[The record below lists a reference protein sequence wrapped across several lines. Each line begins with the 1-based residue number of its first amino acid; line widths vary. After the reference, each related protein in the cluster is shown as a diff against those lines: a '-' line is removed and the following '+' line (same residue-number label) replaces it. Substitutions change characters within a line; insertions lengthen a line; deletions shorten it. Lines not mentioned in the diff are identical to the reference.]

1 MSSTSIHQRQGLALP
16 LLFALIMPITITQ
29 AGAGEDPGVWS
40 PDPAA
45 NLVIAGR
52 NGEEVQAK
60 ILPLP
65 DGGFYV
71 SWFDNTDGGYD
82 VRLQRL
88 DVDGRALWPTDGI
101 LVADRSFDWTTD
113 YGFSVD
119 ADDHVLLSFQCCSQ
133 GGAEEHLVVARITP
147 DGEHAWPAPGV
158 AVTAPGTAAAV
169 SQLTATDDGN
179 SVVVWMDSGSGQGR
193 AQKLAPDGAPLWGDT
208 GVVIAGPGT
217 ASRFIADVKPGSDGD
232 AIVSWSNQPT
242 FLTRVLHAQ
251 KLAAVDGSSLW
262 SDGVRVSDVG
272 NLQAGNFPPHHADG
286 AGGAVFAYY
295 DNTGV
300 AFDIRVQHIDG
311 TGVRRFGNNGTVATT
326 DTTRNH
332 VSPAGAFDASTGD
345 TYVAWVDDQ
354 NISMQA
360 WHSLRVQRI
369 DANGARQWGD
379 EGLELVPP
387 AIATTGENALSRPV
401 VLTAPQGVIVAWS
414 TGNTSVA
421 ANPIRAQYLDRDGD
435 TIWPEPVAIKTSAT
449 RTSRPAGA
457 TSAAGYA
464 AFVWS
469 DALGNDPAS
478 NDVLGQ
484 NLNYDGS
491 LGNETSD
498 DIIFA
503 DGFE

>member
-1 MSSTSIHQRQGLALP
+1 MISSHSHRHTVLTVALLLGTSITPNA
-16 LLFALIMPITITQ
+16 AAT
-29 AGAGEDPGVWS
+29 GATGEGWS
-40 PDPAA
+40 PDPAQ
-45 NLVIAGR
+45 NRVIAGR
-52 NGEEVQAK
+52 AGEEVQAK

-88 DVDGRALWPTDGI
+88 DVDGRALWAENGI

-113 YGFSVD
+113 YGFTVD
-119 ADDHVLLSFQCCSQ
+119 GHDHAVLSFQCCVQ
-133 GGAEEHLVVARITP
+133 GAPDEHLVVARVSP
-147 DGEHAWPAPGV
+147 EGELAWTSPGV
-158 AVTAPGTAAAV
+158 AVTAPGNTAAV
-169 SQLTATDDGN
+169 SQITATDDGN
-179 SVVVWMDSGSGQGR
+179 SVVVWMNGSGQGM
-193 AQKLAPDGAPLWGDT
+193 AQKFDPDGTPLWNSD
-208 GVVIAGPGT
+208 GVVITGPGS
-217 ASRFIADVKPGSDGD
+217 ASRFIADVKPGTDGE

-251 KLAAVDGSSLW
+251 KLASLDGASLW
-262 SDGVRVSDVG
+262 GTGVRVSEAG

-295 DNTGV
+295 DSTGV
-300 AFDIRVQHIDG
+300 AFDIRVQHIDSA
-311 TGVRRFGNNGTVATT
+311 GVRRFGNEGTIATT

-332 VSPAGAFDASTGD
+332 VSPAGAFDPAGGD
-345 TYVAWVDDQ
+345 TYVAWVDEQ
-354 NISMQA
+354 TINMQS

-369 DANGARQWGD
+369 DANGDRQWGD
-379 EGLELVPP
+379 DGLELVPP
-387 AIATTGENALSRPV
+387 AIATTGENALSSPV
-401 VLTAPQGVIVAWS
+401 VLTAPDGVIIAWS

-421 ANPIRAQYLDRDGD
+421 ANPIRAQYLDRDGEA
-435 TIWPEPVAIKTSAT
+435 IWPEPVAIKTSPT

-469 DALGNDPAS
+469 DGTDISPAS

-491 LGNETSD
+491 LGAESGD
-498 DIIFA
+498 DVIFA
-503 DGFE
+503 DGFENTD

>member
-1 MSSTSIHQRQGLALP
+1 M
-16 LLFALIMPITITQ
+16 
-29 AGAGEDPGVWS
+29 
-40 PDPAA
+40 
-45 NLVIAGR
+45 
-52 NGEEVQAK
+52 
-60 ILPLP
+60 
-65 DGGFYV
+65 
-71 SWFDNTDGGYD
+71 
-82 VRLQRL
+82 
-88 DVDGRALWPTDGI
+88 
-101 LVADRSFDWTTD
+101 
-113 YGFSVD
+113 
-119 ADDHVLLSFQCCSQ
+119 
-133 GGAEEHLVVARITP
+133 
-147 DGEHAWPAPGV
+147 
-158 AVTAPGTAAAV
+158 
-169 SQLTATDDGN
+169 
-179 SVVVWMDSGSGQGR
+179 
-193 AQKLAPDGAPLWGDT
+193 
-208 GVVIAGPGT
+208 VIAGPGT